1 MAVINAHR
9 NKLTYIIHSP
19 TERMVFL
26 ELERLQ
32 EVEQLI
38 LADINCKLYFT
49 YMLYSIFKGKKWH
62 LVEATLKEQVF
73 HVYRLIANNQV
84 YNNCTYCRTTK
95 PKLNFV
101 FTQLCQNQPL
111 GKNV

>member
-9 NKLTYIIHSP
+9 KKLTYIIHSP

-38 LADINCKLYFT
+38 LADINHKLYFKQ
-49 YMLYSIFKGKKWH
+49 MLYSIFKGKKWH
-62 LVEATLKEQVF
+62 LVQVTLK
-73 HVYRLIANNQV
+73 
-84 YNNCTYCRTTK
+84 T
-95 PKLNFV
+95 
-101 FTQLCQNQPL
+101 
-111 GKNV
+111 